1 MLKTIFNR
9 SRREFIRKTFLGAVG
24 LSFWPGL
31 KGLLAKTEVPTKSG
45 QNAEVDFLW
54 SGGITSD
61 SAVVNAKMTE
71 DSTIRL
77 VVSADSNF
85 TNPIYSA
92 FADADENNNNR
103 VVRLE
108 LNGLSANTTYYY
120 AVEEAGNL
128 ITNKTGKFRTFPV
141 GEATFSFALASC
153 ARSESDRKVFETIE
167 NKSPLFFLH
176 MGDMHYEDI
185 DDNDRDLYRSAYDEV
200 HESSRQSS
208 LYRNVP
214 LVYMWDDH
222 DYGHNN
228 SHRDSPGREA
238 AQLTYR
244 EYVPHYPLVE
254 GDGNKPIYYTFD
266 VGRVHFI
273 LTDMRSERVKRTEP
287 DNAQKTMM
295 GDVQKDWLKQQL
307 LLSPNYAL
315 VVWVNTVPWIH
326 EQADEQDHW
335 GGYTTEREE
344 IAQFIKQNN
353 ISNLVMVSGDAHMVA
368 ADDGTNNTYGGGVGF
383 PVLHAACL
391 DRPASEKGGPYSE
404 GAYPGNGQFGLIT
417 ITDNGP
423 GDVMLRFVGQ
433 DEDDN
438 EILTYEK
445 SFNTPLGT
453 SDDEQ
458 LPEGFILEQ
467 NYPNPFNGSSTI
479 RFHLPEADQVRLELF
494 DTQGRHVDTLINQRR
509 SAGWHAAPVNSD
521 DLASGSYFYRLI
533 TSKGSAVRKLMLI
546 R

>member
-1 MLKTIFNR
+1 MLKKIFSR
-9 SRREFIRKTFLGAVG
+9 SRREFIRKTIFGAIG
-24 LSFWPGL
+24 LSFWPGF
-31 KGLLAKTEVPTKSG
+31 KGVYARNGTSVTGKQT
-45 QNAEVDFLW
+45 AEVEFLW
-54 SGGITSD
+54 SGGVTPN
-61 SAVVNAKMTE
+61 SAVVNVKLTE
-71 DSTIRL
+71 DSTVRL
-77 VVSADSNF
+77 AVSTDSNF
-85 TNPIYSA
+85 TNPLYSS
-92 FADADENNNNR
+92 FADAEENNNNR

-108 LNGLSANTTYYY
+108 VSGLNADTTYFY

-128 ITNKTGKFRTFPV
+128 ILNKTGKFKTFPV

-153 ARSESDRKVFETIE
+153 AQSESDRKVFETIE

-185 DDNDRDLYRSAYDEV
+185 DDNDRDLYRSAYDDV
-200 HESSRQSS
+200 HASDRQSS
-208 LYRNVP
+208 LYRNIP

-228 SHRDSPGREA
+228 SHKDSPGREA

-254 GDGNKPIYYTFD
+254 GAGTKPIYYTFD

-273 LTDMRSERVKRTEP
+273 LTDLRSERVKRTEP

-326 EQADEQDHW
+326 EQEDEQDHW

-344 IAQFIKQNN
+344 LADFIKQNN
-353 ISNLVMVSGDAHMVA
+353 ITNLVMVSGDAHMIA
-368 ADDGTNNTYGGGVGF
+368 ADDGSNNTYGGNVGF

-391 DRPASEKGGPYSE
+391 DRSESEKGGPYSE
-404 GAYPGNGQFGLIT
+404 GAFPGRGQFGLIT

-423 GDVMLRFVGQ
+423 ENFMLRFVGL
-433 DEDDN
+433 DEDDD
-438 EILTYEK
+438 EILTFEK
-445 SFNTPLGT
+445 SYSTPLGT
-453 SDDEQ
+453 SDGEQ
-458 LPEGFILEQ
+458 LPTGFVLEQ
-467 NYPNPFNGSSTI
+467 NYPNPFNGNSSI
-479 RFHLPEADQVRLELF
+479 RFRLPEADHVKLELF
-494 DTQGRHVDTLINQRR
+494 DTWGRRVKTLVNQQR
-509 SAGWHAAPVNSD
+509 SSGWHAAEVSSN
-521 DLASGSYFYRLI
+521 DLASGSYFYRLT
-533 TSKGSAVRKLMLI
+533 TSSASVVRKLTLLK
-546 R
+546 